1 MNPLFHTKTSNK
13 EKCNKLLLIAISGI
27 SFLISVTIAA
37 QLSNSW
43 PNAVSDDSSLP
54 SKIGCQ
60 QTITIGKSVAG
71 NEIQAC
77 QISGSVIDS
86 QNTLLVIG
94 TIHGN
99 EPDGIRVVDELLRNP
114 APQGTAIWVIRDG
127 NPDGS
132 ELLTRRNANGVDL
145 NRNFPVKWLAS
156 DPSARTYSGPSPASE
171 PETLALINAVETI
184 KPTRV
189 VVFHQPFE
197 QIDCPPERPTT
208 ISDRLS
214 QLTGYKSECIP
225 GEKSGSP
232 TNSYTGTFTI
242 WTNSTFPQTTA
253 VTFELGITSTQAQI
267 EKIVE
272 ALRILATD
280 GAYLP

>member
-1 MNPLFHTKTSNK
+1 
-13 EKCNKLLLIAISGI
+13 
-27 SFLISVTIAA
+27 
-37 QLSNSW
+37 
-43 PNAVSDDSSLP
+43 
-54 SKIGCQ
+54 
-60 QTITIGKSVAG
+60 
-71 NEIQAC
+71 
-77 QISGSVIDS
+77 
-86 QNTLLVIG
+86 
-94 TIHGN
+94 
-99 EPDGIRVVDELLRNP
+99 VVDELLRNP